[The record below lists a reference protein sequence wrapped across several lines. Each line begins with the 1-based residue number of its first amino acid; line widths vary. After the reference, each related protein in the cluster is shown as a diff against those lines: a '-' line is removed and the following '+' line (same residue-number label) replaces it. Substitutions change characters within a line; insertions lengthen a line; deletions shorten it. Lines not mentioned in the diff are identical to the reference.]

1 MPNNILTKINSA
13 LNPIK
18 LTDKLFFTKNLR
30 LMIKSGVPLNQ
41 ALESLT
47 VQIDNVKFKQILQ
60 EIKTGVQKGEAFSLA
75 LGNFPKVFSDIFINM
90 IKAGEESGKLDE
102 ILETLTDQIY
112 KEHDLKS
119 KIKGAMAYPVVIFT
133 AMVAITGGLL
143 VFVVPKLT
151 AMFSESGMKLPL
163 PTKILIALSNMLV
176 HYFYL
181 IIILAV
187 VLAALFVRFRKT
199 ALGKKILHKICLH
212 LPIFGKMIV
221 KLNLARMSRSL
232 SSLLKTD
239 IPVVKSFLITADVIR
254 NIYYQKALK
263 DVAHALKQGA
273 NIHES
278 LINYRGLFPQT
289 VIQMI
294 AVGEE
299 TGTLDEILEET
310 AVFYEEDLNNILKN
324 LPSLIEPI
332 LILFLGATVGAVALA
347 IMMPIFS
354 LSQTV
359 N

>member
-1 MPNNILTKINSA
+1 MPNNILIKINSA

-30 LMIKSGVPLNQ
+30 LMIKSGVSLNE

-47 VQIDNVKFKQILQ
+47 MQIDNIKFKHILQ
-60 EIKTGVQKGEAFSLA
+60 EIKTRVQKGEAFSLA
-75 LGNFPKVFSDIFINM
+75 LSNFPKVFSEVFVNM

-102 ILETLTDQIY
+102 ILETLADQIY

-119 KIKGAMAYPVVIFT
+119 KVKGAMAYPIFIFT
-133 AMVAITGGLL
+133 AMIAITGGLL

-163 PTKILIALSNMLV
+163 PTKILIAFSNMLV

-181 IIILAV
+181 IIILGI
-187 VLAALFVRFRKT
+187 VLAALFIKFKKT
-199 ALGKKILHKICLH
+199 ILGKEILHKTCLC
-212 LPIFGKMIV
+212 LPIFGKMAV

-239 IPVVKSFLITADVIR
+239 IPVVNSFLITAGVIR
-254 NIYYQKALK
+254 NIYYQQVLK
-263 DVAHALKQGA
+263 EVAQALKQGA

-278 LINYRGLFPQT
+278 LIQHRRLFPQT

-299 TGTLDEILEET
+299 TGTLDKILEE
-310 AVFYEEDLNNILKN
+310 AALFYEEDLNNILKN
-324 LPSLIEPI
+324 LPSLLEPI

-354 LSQTV
+354 LSETV
-359 N
+359 S